1 MTVIRNSRH
10 ATSRLV
16 PYSRA
21 RSGVMDWWGGDILA
35 LVILVVLFILAIV
48 LTRRG

>member
-1 MTVIRNSRH
+1 MAAILNSRH
-10 ATSRLV
+10 ARPRLV
-16 PYSRA
+16 PSGRA
-21 RSGVMDWWGGDILA
+21 RASIVDWWGGDILA